1 MAALDTLDLALL
13 RALTE
18 HPKAGALEL
27 SRRLG
32 VARGTVQ
39 ARLQRLETSG
49 VVTGYG
55 PDVDLAAAG
64 FGVQAFVT
72 LEIAQ
77 GALEDV
83 TAELTAMPGV
93 LEAHATTGTGDVL
106 CRVAARSHG
115 ELQQTLLQLGRSATV
130 VRSTSV
136 VALTE
141 LVARRTLPLLTSD
154 ADPPPARAPGHRG
167 APAAGPSRPARR
179 V

>member
-1 MAALDTLDLALL
+1 VARLDTLDLALL

-39 ARLQRLETSG
+39 ARLQRLEDTG

-77 GALEDV
+77 GALADL
-83 TAELTAMPGV
+83 TAELAAMPGV
-93 LEAHATTGTGDVL
+93 LEAHATTGSGDVL

-115 ELQQTLLQLGRSATV
+115 DLQQILLQLGRSGSV

-136 VALTE
+136 VALSE
-141 LVARRTLPLLTSD
+141 LVPLRTLPLLASEE
-154 ADPPPARAPGHRG
+154 APPARAQGHRG
-167 APAAGPSRPARR
+167 G
-179 V
+179 

>member
-1 MAALDTLDLALL
+1 MTTDGARLDTLDLALL

-39 ARLQRLETSG
+39 ARLQRLEDTG

-77 GALEDV
+77 GALEDL
-83 TAELTAMPGV
+83 TAELAAMPGV
-93 LEAHATTGTGDVL
+93 LEAHATTGSGDVL

-115 ELQQTLLQLGRSATV
+115 DLQRTLLQLGRSGSV

-136 VALTE
+136 VALSE
-141 LVARRTLPLLTSD
+141 LVPLRTLPLLAS
-154 ADPPPARAPGHRG
+154 AGAPPARAGGHRG
-167 APAAGPSRPARR
+167 G
-179 V
+179 

>member
-1 MAALDTLDLALL
+1 VARLDTLDLALL

-39 ARLQRLETSG
+39 ARLQRLEDTG

-77 GALEDV
+77 GALADL
-83 TAELTAMPGV
+83 TAELAAMPGV
-93 LEAHATTGTGDVL
+93 LEAHATTGSGDVL

-115 ELQQTLLQLGRSATV
+115 DLQQILLQLGRSGSV

-136 VALTE
+136 VALSE
-141 LVARRTLPLLTSD
+141 LVPLRTLPLLTSEG
-154 ADPPPARAPGHRG
+154 APPARAPGHRG
-167 APAAGPSRPARR
+167 G
-179 V
+179 